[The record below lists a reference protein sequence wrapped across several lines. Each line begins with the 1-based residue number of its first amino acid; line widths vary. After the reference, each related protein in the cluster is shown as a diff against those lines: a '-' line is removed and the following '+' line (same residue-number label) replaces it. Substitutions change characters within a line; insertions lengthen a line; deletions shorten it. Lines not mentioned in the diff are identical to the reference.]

1 MEVEQRRRDK
11 KGKETERERLA
22 APCMGSRLGLRDP
35 GPPPTASRALHTYT
49 FSSARSLVF
58 SVRKRKRGMAFLLSR
73 EHQ

>member
-58 SVRKRKRGMAFLLSR
+58 SVRKRGMAFLLSR